1 MRVVAPLAAPVAAAL
16 AALALT
22 LAVPAG
28 PAGAEIYRWTDE
40 NGRVHFTQS
49 LNEVPRKYRR
59 QAEDNAARS
68 AASRSRVQTYS
79 SKSKTPARTPPASV
93 ARTGAASGGDAGR
106 VHRIRV
112 QRAGTSMYVNVRL
125 NNGVTAPFIIDTG
138 ASDVL
143 VPGAV
148 ARKLGLDLANART
161 QRYRTANGVI
171 ESPVVML
178 RSVTLGTA
186 TVENVP
192 ASVSDQM
199 SVGLLGLSFF
209 NHFNYNI
216 DAARGVVTLT
226 RNDLAE
232 SGVIRGG
239 RSEAQWRA
247 EFRDVRMRLQYARA
261 ELDGKSA
268 SKSRLRER
276 LQGGIEELER
286 QLDLLE
292 TEADAAR
299 VPMAWRQ

>member
-1 MRVVAPLAAPVAAAL
+1 MRLAAFL
-16 AALALT
+16 AALVPIA
-22 LAVPAG
+22 LAVPA
-28 PAGAEIYRWTDE
+28 AAEIYRWTDE
-40 NGRVHFTQS
+40 DGRVHFTQS
-49 LNEVPRKYRR
+49 LNEVPRKYRKE
-59 QAEDNAARS
+59 AEHNATRTS
-68 AASRSRVQTYS
+68 ASRSPVQTYS
-79 SKSKTPARTPPASV
+79 TKPGTKPAQTKTPPASR
-93 ARTGAASGGDAGR
+93 APGAASAGK

-125 NNGVTAPFIIDTG
+125 NNTVTAPFIIDTG

-143 VPGAV
+143 VPGDV
-148 ARKLGLDLANART
+148 ARQLGLDLANART

-186 TVENVP
+186 KVENVP
-192 ASVSDQM
+192 ASVSDHM

-216 DAARGVVTLT
+216 DAARGIVTLQ
-226 RNDLAE
+226 RNDLAA

-239 RSEAQWRA
+239 RSEPQWRA
-247 EFRDVRMRLQYARA
+247 EFRDVRYRLLAARA
-261 ELDGKSA
+261 ELETKSA

-276 LQGGIEELER
+276 LQAGIDELER
-286 QLDLLE
+286 QLAALE